1 MVRVRLRDCS
11 GSPGWGWLLFRPDG
25 LSSESFSGSASDYDA
40 MRDGDPEVAMR
51 RDARLSKLLRISE
64 ARAVLEVVDSEDEAP
79 PPVVPSVYRA
89 PSVPFAPL
97 ADEPRRSTTHHP
109 VPHVVICDVF
119 GRAIGVP
126 QAPPDPPSKRVQVVA
141 SPAAAMTIPDE
152 DRKRIAEAMAEAN
165 RKAAQQE
172 AEAVLAESK
181 PATPSDAPTQPPPP
195 PPAKAD
201 DSPVQQSLSDTRID
215 SRGGRRSGRR

>member
-1 MVRVRLRDCS
+1 
-11 GSPGWGWLLFRPDG
+11 
-25 LSSESFSGSASDYDA
+25 
-40 MRDGDPEVAMR
+40 
-51 RDARLSKLLRISE
+51 
-64 ARAVLEVVDSEDEAP
+64 
-79 PPVVPSVYRA
+79 
-89 PSVPFAPL
+89 
-97 ADEPRRSTTHHP
+97 
-109 VPHVVICDVF
+109 
-119 GRAIGVP
+119 
-126 QAPPDPPSKRVQVVA
+126 
-141 SPAAAMTIPDE
+141 MTIPDE